1 MPEARR
7 CSLTPKQP
15 SPPRWSRGTPAATT
29 RCSSARPSRCG
40 TTRGFRRSFC
50 ISAGWRLS
58 GIHTSKDWSRRSI
71 SGEAA
76 PLPAEPARP
85 GVLFRR
91 AAQDVIAELAGI
103 GQIRHLPAVEIVL
116 RHAILGEALE
126 AVGIAGRLR
135 AEQAIAADFFG
146 RAAVVD
152 LVELVPAAE
161 FRRQA
166 VPEQLHQLDA
176 LLGLVAAGAAHVA
189 VDVGTDLGV
198 LEVAG
203 V

>member
-1 MPEARR
+1 M
-7 CSLTPKQP
+7 T
-15 SPPRWSRGTPAATT
+15 AATT
-29 RCSSARPSRCG
+29 RCSSARFSRCG

-50 ISAGWRLS
+50 MSAGWRRS
-58 GIHTSKDWSRRSI
+58 GIPTSRDWSRRSI

-76 PLPAEPARP
+76 PLPAEPRNEHDPEKWRP
-85 GVLFRR
+85 VFRKDHAPLETGVLFRR
-91 AAQDVIAELAGI
+91 AAQDVVAELAGI
-103 GQIRHLPAVEIVL
+103 GQIRHFPAVEIVL
-116 RHAILGEALE
+116 RHTILGEALE
-126 AVGIAGRLR
+126 ALGIAGRLR

-146 RAAVVD
+146 RAAVID

-161 FRRQA
+161 FRRQT

-176 LLGLVAAGAAHVA
+176 VLGLVAAGAAHVA